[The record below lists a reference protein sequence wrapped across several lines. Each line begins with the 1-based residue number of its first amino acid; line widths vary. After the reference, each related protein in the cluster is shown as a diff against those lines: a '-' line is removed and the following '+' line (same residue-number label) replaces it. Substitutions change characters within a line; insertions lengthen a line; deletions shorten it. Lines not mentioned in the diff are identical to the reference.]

1 MRLNDLIVKFA
12 EGVMKDSHGNS
23 LLPKVI
29 KSIMEIHARSPNQ
42 HQWLKTPS
50 QSLQLILFPSPCS
63 NM

>member
-50 QSLQLILFPSPCS
+50 QSL
-63 NM
+63 